1 MTQDKAILKAKGH
14 VKLELYND
22 KGVFYKKEKKNLVVQ
37 SANEVVANMMADPA
51 KQLRVKQS
59 DKGASAVSANSRAL
73 YPFALSVQHEEI
85 VQVDMDWGST
95 NAQTEFQLDSLKD
108 LVSLSSVK
116 VGETELV
123 IDEHVFVT
131 DEVLGKVKFTTAPTE
146 KVVFKFRKIK
156 NPYMKVISGTEKV
169 TVAGV
174 EWQRASVAN
183 HEARKYQVDYLTGE
197 ILFQTPVTNVKVDY
211 DYNMR
216 YCLGFM
222 ALGGK
227 PTANHPNYQP
237 VEYGNSNR
245 LDTFMRNEL
254 SGSRM
259 PVYYPATIS
268 NGATEIEPA
277 IPTQPIANVSKT
289 NTIAIT
295 DNGDGSTKKLVYN
308 LQNLHD
314 SGSGLTGRKL
324 LEIIS
329 VRNVTANTDIKANVS
344 VVTNE
349 TSGVS
354 IRFADSDITIGH
366 TVQVEYRLKL
376 DNRHLIYQLGQA
388 PVVKLVAVRHIDAID
403 STNVREYNIVQDG
416 LRPSQ
421 GDVWVSNPN
430 TGHITFS
437 SEPTG
442 GPKVHTPGQIQVE
455 YMVNSGTTVKFIA
468 DFPKGTPAPS
478 IEKTKKVVTVGAG
491 QTSIILD
498 AAIAKEE
505 NGAFIVPEVIV
516 NHSGTTKTLESNE
529 YTISLDGKTI
539 TPNSISTGDIVTI
552 NHSYEK
558 TTHDVYQVAMFDE
571 KVDGKMFNISGIG
584 PVTKDKNTGMRIT
597 WSVTF

>member
-1 MTQDKAILKAKGH
+1 MTQDKATLNAKGH
-14 VKLELYND
+14 VSLELYNED
-22 KGVFYKKEKKNLVVQ
+22 GVFYKKEKKNLVVQ
-37 SANEVVANMMADPA
+37 SANEIVANMMADPA
-51 KQLRVKQS
+51 KQIRVKQT
-59 DKGASAVSANSRAL
+59 DKGASTVSANSRAL
-73 YPFALSVQHEEI
+73 YPFALSVQHVEL
-85 VQVDMDWGST
+85 VQIDMDWGSV
-95 NAQTEFQLDSLKD
+95 NSQTEFQIDALKNI
-108 LVSLSSVK
+108 VSLESVV
-116 VGETELV
+116 VGETTLT
-123 IDEHVFVT
+123 IDEHIFIE
-131 DEVLGKVKFTTAPTE
+131 DDVLGKVKFATAPTE
-146 KVVFKFRKIK
+146 KVVFKFKRIK

-174 EWQRASVAN
+174 EWKRASIAN
-183 HEARKYQVDYLTGE
+183 HEARKYQVDYETGE
-197 ILFQTPVTNVKVDY
+197 VLFQNPVTNVKVVY

-227 PTANHPNYQP
+227 PTVNHPNFQP
-237 VEYGNSNR
+237 VEYGNSNK

-254 SGSRM
+254 AGSRM
-259 PVYYPATIS
+259 PVYYPAAIS

-295 DNGDGSTKKLVYN
+295 DNGDGSTKKVVYN

-324 LEIIS
+324 LEIVA
-329 VRNVTANTDIKANVS
+329 VRNTTANTDIKANVS
-344 VVTNE
+344 IVTNE

-354 IRFADSDITIGH
+354 IRFADSDVSIGH

-403 STNVREYNIVQDG
+403 STNVREYNVVQDG
-416 LRPSQ
+416 LRPNV
-421 GDVWVSNPN
+421 GDVWISNPS

-437 SEPTG
+437 AEPTG

-468 DFPKGTPAPS
+468 DFPKGVPAPS
-478 IEKTKKVVTVGAG
+478 IEETRKVVTIASG
-491 QTSIILD
+491 QTSIVLD
-498 AAIAKEE
+498 SAIAKGD
-505 NGAFIVPEVIV
+505 NGAFITPEVVVNRGGIV
-516 NHSGTTKTLESNE
+516 STLETSA
-529 YTISLDGKTI
+529 YTISVDGKTI
-539 TPNSISTGDIVTI
+539 TPNSVNTGDIVTI
-552 NHSYEK
+552 KHSFEK